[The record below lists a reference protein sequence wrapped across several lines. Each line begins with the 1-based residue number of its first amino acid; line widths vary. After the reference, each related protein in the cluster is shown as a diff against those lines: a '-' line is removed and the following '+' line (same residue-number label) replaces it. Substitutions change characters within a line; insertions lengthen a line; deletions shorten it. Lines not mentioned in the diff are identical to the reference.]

1 MSEAMREVR
10 VRLTFPEDLIK
21 EPILGRLVQQFGVL
35 PNIRRANVEEHMG
48 WIVCELDGDAE
59 AVEQGIDWLSHQG
72 VEVDR
77 LGDVLE
83 S

>member
-1 MSEAMREVR
+1 MSDAMREVR
-10 VRLTFPEDLIK
+10 VRLTFPEDLIR
-21 EPILGRLVQQFGVL
+21 EPILGRLVRQFGVL

-48 WIVCELDGDAE
+48 WIVCELDGAAD
-59 AVEQGIDWLSHQG
+59 AVEQSIAWLSDQG
-72 VEVDR
+72 VQVDR